1 MSTLA
6 STFPPDDVLVFGNAQ
21 TVIGTAMLGDDFGK
35 IKSMSVKRTGDE
47 EELTNGTVTDAGNN
61 ITAPT
66 YPTF

>member
-21 TVIGTAMLGDDFGK
+21 TVIGTAMLG
-35 IKSMSVKRTGDE
+35 
-47 EELTNGTVTDAGNN
+47 NN
-61 ITAPT
+61 VTAPT